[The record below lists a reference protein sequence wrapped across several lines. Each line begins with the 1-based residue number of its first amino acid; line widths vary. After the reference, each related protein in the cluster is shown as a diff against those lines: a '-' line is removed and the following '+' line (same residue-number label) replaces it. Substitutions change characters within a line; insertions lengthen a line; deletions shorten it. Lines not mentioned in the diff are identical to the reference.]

1 MEDETLHAILRALSD
16 PTRLS
21 IFDLLMDGTHCN
33 CEISEQLGLS
43 LSLISH
49 HLGVLRD
56 VGLVSGERD
65 VEDARWIHYSV
76 DSEAVRQLR
85 AALDRLLN
93 VDRVRPRQPVC
104 TYARRLGSPKSP
116 KV

>member
-1 MEDETLHAILRALSD
+1 MEQETLHKMLKALAD

-56 VGLVSGERD
+56 ARLVTAERD
-65 VEDARWIHYSV
+65 AEDARWIHYSV
-76 DSEAVRQLR
+76 DPQIVLQLR
-85 AALDRLLN
+85 AALYRLLD
-93 VDRVRPRQPVC
+93 VTRVRSRQPVC
-104 TYARRLGSPKSP
+104 GPRVCTRQPAAAG
-116 KV
+116 